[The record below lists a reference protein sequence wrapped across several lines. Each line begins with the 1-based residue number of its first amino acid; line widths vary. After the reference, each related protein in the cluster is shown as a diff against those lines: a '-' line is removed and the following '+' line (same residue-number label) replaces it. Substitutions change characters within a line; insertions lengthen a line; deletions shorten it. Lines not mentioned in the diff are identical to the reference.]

1 MNNMKKIGMTAL
13 AASLASTSA
22 FAGAVSVSGGASI
35 NYGVYTAGT
44 GINTESSWTMGDNL
58 KFSGTGTLENGLSV
72 TLAME
77 IDQGKAK
84 SSSSPYEAQSVTVAR
99 DDLGTLVF
107 AGRDGDS
114 AGSSISKT
122 AAGNIW
128 DSFDGAIGGAGAGV
142 ARLNGDALENSF
154 LYTSPA
160 IIEGLNVFASYQPHE
175 GATSGY
181 TGYGVTYAGVAGLTF
196 NAARQE
202 VEGSLAARDGDQTAL
217 KVKYAYGPV
226 TVSASD
232 NDYKT
237 GTGASMGVAAGD
249 NVGQKTRS
257 YALAY
262 TLSESFSIN
271 IGTETIDAPTGED
284 AKFQSIGASYT
295 MGGMT
300 ISATRSDGEN
310 TNHTTTAAND
320 QEYFTTGI
328 SFAF

>member
-1 MNNMKKIGMTAL
+1 MNNIKKIGMTAL

-22 FAGAVSVSGGASI
+22 FAGAVTVGGGASI
-35 NYGVYTAGT
+35 NYGIYSAGSGLNTA
-44 GINTESSWTMGDNL
+44 SSWTMGDNL
-58 KFSGTGTLENGLSV
+58 TFTGSGTLENGLSV

-77 IDQGKAK
+77 IDRGE
-84 SSSSPYEAQSVTVAR
+84 STGTNGPFEGQSVTVAR

-107 AGRDGDS
+107 AGLDGSS
-114 AGSSISKT
+114 AGSSVSKT

-142 ARLNGDALENSF
+142 ARLHGGALANSF

-160 IIEGLNVFASYQPHE
+160 IIEGLKVFASYQPHE
-175 GATSGY
+175 GPTSGY
-181 TGYGVTYAGVAGLTF
+181 TGYGVTYTGVAGLTF

-202 VEGSLAARDGDQTAL
+202 VEGSTAARDGDQTAL
-217 KVKYAYGPV
+217 KVAYAFGPV

-237 GTGASMGVAAGD
+237 GTGAVMGVAAGD

-262 TLSESFSIN
+262 TLSEAFSIN

-300 ISATRSDGEN
+300 ISAKRSDGDN

-320 QEYFTTGI
+320 QEFFTTGI